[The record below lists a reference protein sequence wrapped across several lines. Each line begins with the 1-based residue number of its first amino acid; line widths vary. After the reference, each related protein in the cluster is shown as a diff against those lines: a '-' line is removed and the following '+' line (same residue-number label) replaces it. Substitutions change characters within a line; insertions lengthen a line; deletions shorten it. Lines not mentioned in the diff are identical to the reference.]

1 VFVPRLAG
9 QTAPTLV
16 ITRLIRAGSHVAA
29 GDPLVEFDPQE
40 QLRTAADKR
49 AELVDLDGQLQKKK
63 SEQAIAQ
70 AKDQTTLTEA
80 ERNVSRAKLGILGN
94 DLISKVEAEKN
105 TLALEEAN
113 ARLEQVRKTFAL
125 KRTAEAADL
134 RILEIQRERAERA
147 LRYAESNS
155 QLMSVTAPFPGLV
168 VLKQVWKGNNM
179 AEVAEGEEVR
189 PGLPILDIVD
199 STAMQVRA
207 MVNQADVGAIAP
219 GQPAKIRLDAY
230 PDLLFDG
237 RIELV
242 APLGV
247 QSSMTPKVRSFVALV
262 SIQGTNEKLMPDLS
276 ASVEVIAARATRA
289 RDGRRRRER
298 ADVALVLAQTARAPS
313 SRRRSSWRLARRGSS
328 RSRKAAVPRSRR
340 RGHARRLHRDRR
352 DARRHPAVRRCSSPR
367 RIRPAS
373 CRS

>member
-1 VFVPRLAG
+1 MKRAVGIGAVGLVVALVAWTVLHRAPAAVDGSNRAAAAVESSSAIRLSGAVEATRARTVFVPRLAG

-155 QLMSVTAPFPGLV
+155 QLMTPALTLSATFSQTSASLEILAKSSLSSAMGTRPFSLELSVWQPRQNFCRNTCGGGLV
-168 VLKQVWKGNNM
+168 C
-179 AEVAEGEEVR
+179 
-189 PGLPILDIVD
+189 GLPTEIE
-199 STAMQVRA
+199 TAMPPT
-207 MVNQADVGAIAP
+207 I
-219 GQPAKIRLDAY
+219 
-230 PDLLFDG
+230 
-237 RIELV
+237 
-242 APLGV
+242 
-247 QSSMTPKVRSFVALV
+247 
-262 SIQGTNEKLMPDLS
+262 S
-276 ASVEVIAARATRA
+276 AASAATR
-289 RDGRRRRER
+289 
-298 ADVALVLAQTARAPS
+298 
-313 SRRRSSWRLARRGSS
+313 
-328 RSRKAAVPRSRR
+328 
-340 RGHARRLHRDRR
+340 
-352 DARRHPAVRRCSSPR
+352 
-367 RIRPAS
+367 I
-373 CRS
+373 

>member
-1 VFVPRLAG
+1 MKRAAVLGAGVVLVAVAAWAVFQRSAAPADGPGRTPAAVESNGAIRLSGAVEATRARTVFVPRLAG

-16 ITRLIRAGSHVAA
+16 ITHLIRAGSHVAA

-40 QLRTAADKR
+40 QLRAAADKR
-49 AELVDLDGQLQKKK
+49 AELVDLDGQLQKKR
-63 SEQAIAQ
+63 SEQTIAQ
-70 AKDQTTLTEA
+70 AKDQTALTEA
-80 ERNVSRAKLGILGN
+80 ERNVSRAKLGILAN

-105 TLALEEAN
+105 TLALEQAN
-113 ARLEQVRKTFAL
+113 ARLEQLRKTFAL
-125 KRTAEAADL
+125 KRTAETADI
-134 RILEIQRERAERA
+134 RILEIQRARAERA

-155 QLMSVTAPFPGLV
+155 QLMTVTAPFPGLV

-179 AEVAEGEEVR
+179 GEVAEGEEVR

-237 RIELV
+237 RVELV

-247 QSSMTPKVRSFVALV
+247 QSSMTPKVRTFVALV
-262 SIQGTNEKLMPDLS
+262 SIQGANEKLMPDLS
-276 ASVEVIAARATRA
+276 ASVEVLATRGNAARGTASSTSGTR
-289 RDGRRRRER
+289 
-298 ADVALVLAQTARAPS
+298 
-313 SRRRSSWRLARRGSS
+313 
-328 RSRKAAVPRSRR
+328 
-340 RGHARRLHRDRR
+340 
-352 DARRHPAVRRCSSPR
+352 
-367 RIRPAS
+367 
-373 CRS
+373 

>member
-1 VFVPRLAG
+1 MKRALGIGAAALVVAVAAWAIWHRPAGPAERPNTTAAAADASDAIRLSGAVEATRARTVFVPRLAG

-16 ITRLIRAGSHVAA
+16 ITRLIRAGSHVNA

-40 QLRTAADKR
+40 QLRAAADKR
-49 AELVDLDGQLQKKK
+49 AELVDLDGQIQKKK
-63 SEQAIAQ
+63 SEQTIAQ

-125 KRTAEAADL
+125 KRTAETADL

-147 LRYAESNS
+147 LRYAEDNS
-155 QLMSVTAPFPGLV
+155 ELMSVTAPFPGLV

-179 AEVAEGEEVR
+179 GEVAEGEEVR

-199 STAMQVRA
+199 ATAMQVRA
-207 MVNQADVGAIAP
+207 MVNQADVGSIAP

-230 PDLLFDG
+230 PELLFDG
-237 RIELV
+237 RVELV

-262 SIQGTNEKLMPDLS
+262 SIQGANEKLMPDLS
-276 ASVEVIAARATRA
+276 ASVEIMAARGSAAHTATKSTPGTR
-289 RDGRRRRER
+289 
-298 ADVALVLAQTARAPS
+298 
-313 SRRRSSWRLARRGSS
+313 
-328 RSRKAAVPRSRR
+328 
-340 RGHARRLHRDRR
+340 
-352 DARRHPAVRRCSSPR
+352 
-367 RIRPAS
+367 
-373 CRS
+373 

>member
-1 VFVPRLAG
+1 MKRAAGIGAIGLVVALSAWALYHRSNPHADGPNRAAASVESTGAIRLSGAVEATRARTVFVPRLAG

-16 ITRLIRAGSHVAA
+16 ITQLIRAGSHVAA

-40 QLRTAADKR
+40 QLRAAADKR

-63 SEQAIAQ
+63 AEQAIAQ
-70 AKDQTTLTEA
+70 AKDQTSLTDA
-80 ERNVSRAKLGILGN
+80 ERNVSRAKLGILAN

-105 TLALEEAN
+105 TLALEQAN
-113 ARLEQVRKTFAL
+113 AKLEQIRKTYAL
-125 KRTAEAADL
+125 KRTAEAAEIH
-134 RILEIQRERAERA
+134 ILEIQRERAERA
-147 LRYAESNS
+147 LRYAEGNS
-155 QLMSVTAPFPGLV
+155 QLMSVKAPFPGLV

-199 STAMQVRA
+199 STSMQVRA

-237 RIELV
+237 RVELV

-276 ASVEVIAARATRA
+276 ASVEVIAARANVARGTAAGTPGTR
-289 RDGRRRRER
+289 
-298 ADVALVLAQTARAPS
+298 
-313 SRRRSSWRLARRGSS
+313 
-328 RSRKAAVPRSRR
+328 
-340 RGHARRLHRDRR
+340 
-352 DARRHPAVRRCSSPR
+352 
-367 RIRPAS
+367 
-373 CRS
+373 

>member
-1 VFVPRLAG
+1 MKRAVGIGAVAVVVAVVAWAAFHRAPAPVDGTNRADAAVDANGAIRLSGAVEATRARTVFVPRLAG

-40 QLRTAADKR
+40 QLRAAADKR

-63 SEQAIAQ
+63 SEQTIAQ
-70 AKDQTTLTEA
+70 AKDQTALSEA
-80 ERNVSRAKLGILGN
+80 ERNVSRAKLGILAN

-105 TLALEEAN
+105 TLALEQAG

-125 KRTAEAADL
+125 KRTAETADI
-134 RILEIQRERAERA
+134 RILEIQRGRAERA
-147 LRYAESNS
+147 LRYAEGNS

-219 GQPAKIRLDAY
+219 GQLAKIRLDAY

-237 RIELV
+237 RVELV

-276 ASVEVIAARATRA
+276 ASVEILVARGNAAHGPAAHTPGTR
-289 RDGRRRRER
+289 
-298 ADVALVLAQTARAPS
+298 
-313 SRRRSSWRLARRGSS
+313 
-328 RSRKAAVPRSRR
+328 
-340 RGHARRLHRDRR
+340 
-352 DARRHPAVRRCSSPR
+352 
-367 RIRPAS
+367 
-373 CRS
+373 

>member
-1 VFVPRLAG
+1 MKRAVGIGAVGLVVALVAWTVLHRAPAPVDGSNRAAAAVESSGAIRLSGAVEATRARTVFVPRLAG

-155 QLMSVTAPFPGLV
+155 QLMSVAAPFPGLV

-179 AEVAEGEEVR
+179 GEVAEGEEVR

-276 ASVEVIAARATRA
+276 ASVEVIAARSNAARGAAGSTPGTR
-289 RDGRRRRER
+289 
-298 ADVALVLAQTARAPS
+298 
-313 SRRRSSWRLARRGSS
+313 
-328 RSRKAAVPRSRR
+328 
-340 RGHARRLHRDRR
+340 
-352 DARRHPAVRRCSSPR
+352 
-367 RIRPAS
+367 
-373 CRS
+373 

>member
-1 VFVPRLAG
+1 MKRALGIGAAALVVAMAAWAILHRAAGPAERPSTASTSADGTDAIRLSGAVEATRARTVFVPRLAG

-40 QLRTAADKR
+40 QVRAAADKR
-49 AELVDLDGQLQKKK
+49 AELVDLDGQIQKKK

-125 KRTAEAADL
+125 KRTAETADL
-134 RILEIQRERAERA
+134 RILEIQRERAQRA
-147 LRYAESNS
+147 LRYAEDNS
-155 QLMSVTAPFPGLV
+155 ELMSVTAPFPGLV

-207 MVNQADVGAIAP
+207 MVNQADVGLIAP
-219 GQPAKIRLDAY
+219 GQPAKVRLDAY

-237 RIELV
+237 RVELV

-276 ASVEVIAARATRA
+276 ASVEVVIARGNAAKTTTKSQSGTR
-289 RDGRRRRER
+289 
-298 ADVALVLAQTARAPS
+298 
-313 SRRRSSWRLARRGSS
+313 
-328 RSRKAAVPRSRR
+328 
-340 RGHARRLHRDRR
+340 
-352 DARRHPAVRRCSSPR
+352 
-367 RIRPAS
+367 
-373 CRS
+373 

>member
-1 VFVPRLAG
+1 MKRAVGIGAIGLVVAVVAWALTHRSSTPGDAANRTAASAELNGAIRLSGTVEATRARTVFVPRLAG

-16 ITRLIRAGSHVAA
+16 ITELIRAGSHVAA

-63 SEQAIAQ
+63 AEQAIAQ

-80 ERNVSRAKLGILGN
+80 ERNVSRAKIGILGN

-105 TLALEEAN
+105 NLALEQAN
-113 ARLEQVRKTFAL
+113 VKLDQIRKTFAL
-125 KRTAEAADL
+125 KRTAEAAEI

-155 QLMSVTAPFPGLV
+155 QLMSVKAPFPGLV
-168 VLKQVWKGNNM
+168 VLKQVYKGNSM
-179 AEVAEGEEVR
+179 AEVVEGDEVR

-199 STAMQVRA
+199 PTSMQVRA
-207 MVNQADVGAIAP
+207 IVNQADVGSIAP
-219 GQPAKIRLDAY
+219 GQPAKVRLDAY
-230 PDLLFDG
+230 PDLLFEG

-276 ASVEVIAARATRA
+276 ASVEVIATRNAAR
-289 RDGRRRRER
+289 G
-298 ADVALVLAQTARAPS
+298 TARPTPGT
-313 SRRRSSWRLARRGSS
+313 R
-328 RSRKAAVPRSRR
+328 
-340 RGHARRLHRDRR
+340 
-352 DARRHPAVRRCSSPR
+352 
-367 RIRPAS
+367 
-373 CRS
+373 